1 MNLSNFKELE
11 AHTYRCQII
20 GNYELRKY
28 RESDNYVLVDAIGDF
43 IVIDND
49 SLIDIAVL
57 LTNQIKV
64 KN

>member
-1 MNLSNFKELE
+1 MNLSKFEELKQ
-11 AHTYRCQII
+11 HTYRCQTI

-28 RESDNYVLVDAIGDF
+28 RESDNYVLVDSIGDF
-43 IVIDND
+43 IVIDSD
-49 SLIDIAVL
+49 SLVDIAVL

>member
-1 MNLSNFKELE
+1 MNLSKFEELK
-11 AHTYRCQII
+11 HLTYRCQTI

-49 SLIDIAVL
+49 SLVDIAVL